1 MLLYYAGDVFNY
13 FYVFGCQKFDIAS
26 VTADKLDF
34 ESSFSLTMQQNTI
47 CDVSDHTS
55 LVTSHNLPLSHLVSL
70 CFTPSFFH
78 YYIDS
83 YRIAIVLLSSRLCKF
98 SVS

>member
-1 MLLYYAGDVFNY
+1 MFNY
-13 FYVFGCQKFDIAS
+13 FYVFGCQKFDLAS

-70 CFTPSFFH
+70 S
-78 YYIDS
+78 
-83 YRIAIVLLSSRLCKF
+83 VLLHHSFTIIYYLLRY
-98 SVS
+98 